1 MAAQLKNEV
10 ENNVKNTEVNQN
22 QTDAE
27 SNGSSVLNFVLWL
40 VVITLLCAA
49 VAGNYFF
56 NKFYADL
63 FASNSLYA
71 LLKGLAVVVII
82 LIAVVVALFTTS
94 GKSVLNFTKESVR
107 EVKKVVWPT
116 GTEAR
121 TTTIM
126 IGVVTF
132 VVALMLWIFD
142 SIFLNVIRFITNL

>member
-82 LIAVVVALFTTS
+82 LIAVVVALFTTTALPS
-94 GKSVLNFTKESVR
+94 NMPSLKLFISTFPFTPLTRPVSVY
-107 EVKKVVWPT
+107 
-116 GTEAR
+116 
-121 TTTIM
+121 
-126 IGVVTF
+126 
-132 VVALMLWIFD
+132 
-142 SIFLNVIRFITNL
+142 